1 MTSLW
6 HRCLHVL
13 QGDANTR
20 ALHHRVAEL
29 TDQRDLARRWA
40 VALENENARL
50 TEMEAG
56 VTALTAKHDRLT
68 GLVPTSELIDVL
80 GVNIDEVA

>member
-6 HRCLHVL
+6 HRCLNAL

-20 ALHHRVAEL
+20 ALHHRIAEL

-50 TEMEAG
+50 TELEAAAI
-56 VTALTAKHDRLT
+56 ALVAKHDRLT
-68 GLVPTSELIDVL
+68 GLVPTSELIDAL